1 MFRPLAALLV
11 LASPLL
17 AADPWV
23 TLDPPKDAKG
33 VGVGKH
39 VVLVSGDE
47 EYRSE
52 EMMPALAKILTT
64 RHGFKTTT
72 LFAIDPKDGTVNPNV
87 NNNIPGLEVLKSAD
101 LLVLFVRMRDLPD
114 EQMKHIVDYVESG
127 KPVVGLRTATHA
139 FQLSSKTYAKYHWQG
154 KEKGYEQGFGK
165 QVLGETWVSH
175 HGNHK
180 EHGTRGV
187 VAKGEEKN
195 PILKGIEA
203 GSIFGTTDVYGVN
216 LPLKDCTPL
225 VMGEVTESLKP
236 DSKAVVDKPE
246 AKKKFNDPM
255 MPVAWTKAYTGSGG
269 KAARVF
275 ATTMGCAEDFTFE
288 GTRRLFVNGC
298 LWALG
303 LEDNIPD
310 KTDVELLG
318 EFKPSKYGFKDRKD
332 PTSWKPGKTPA
343 DYFK

>member
-1 MFRPLAALLV
+1 MFRPLFALFV
-11 LASPLL
+11 LSAPLL

-23 TLDPPKDAKG
+23 TLTPPKDAKG

-39 VVLVSGDE
+39 VVLISGDE

-64 RHGFKTTT
+64 HHGFKTTT
-72 LFAIDPKDGTVNPNV
+72 LFAIDPKDGLVNPNKS
-87 NNNIPGLEVLKSAD
+87 NIPGLEALKDAD
-101 LLVLFVRMRDLPD
+101 LMVIFTRFRNLPD
-114 EQMKHIVDYVESG
+114 EQMKLIVDYIESG
-127 KPVVGLRTATHA
+127 KPVVGFRTATHA
-139 FQLSSKTYAKYHWQG
+139 FNPSSKTYAKYHWSS
-154 KEKGYEQGFGK
+154 KEKGYEGGFGK
-165 QVLGETWVSH
+165 QVLGETWVAH
-175 HGNHK
+175 HGAHNK
-180 EHGTRGV
+180 EGTRGV

-203 GSIFGTTDVYGVN
+203 GSIFGTTDVYTVN

-225 VMGEVTESLKP
+225 ILGESTESLKQ
-236 DSKAVVDKPE
+236 DSKAVSG
-246 AKKKFNDPM
+246 KKNDPM
-255 MPVAWTKAYTGSGG
+255 MPVAWTKTYTGSGG

-275 ATTMGCAEDFTFE
+275 ASTMGCAGDFAFE

-303 LEDNIPD
+303 LEDKIPD
-310 KTDVELLG
+310 KTNVELVG
-318 EFKPSKYGFKDRKD
+318 EYKPSHFAAKKDEA
-332 PTSWKPGKTPA
+332 WKPGKTPQ

>member
-11 LASPLL
+11 LAAPLL

-101 LLVLFVRMRDLPD
+101 LLVIFTRFRNLPD
-114 EQMKHIVDYVESG
+114 EQMKHVVDYVENG
-127 KPVVGLRTATHA
+127 KPVVGFRTATHA
-139 FQLSSKTYAKYHWQG
+139 FTTGGTYAKYHASS
-154 KEKGYEQGFGK
+154 KEKGYEGGFGK
-165 QVLGETWVSH
+165 QVLGETWV
-175 HGNHK
+175 NHYGK
-180 EHGTRGV
+180 HKAQGTRGL

-203 GSIFGTTDVYGVN
+203 GSIFGTSDVYEVK

-225 VMGEVTESLKP
+225 VMGEVTETLKP
-236 DSKAVVDKPE
+236 DSKADAGQKD
-246 AKKKFNDPM
+246 AKRKYNDPM
-255 MPVAWTKAYTGSGG
+255 MPVAWTKTYTGSGG
-269 KAARVF
+269 KPGRVF
-275 ATTMGCAEDFTFE
+275 TSTMGCAEDFAFE

-298 LWALG
+298 LWAMG
-303 LEDNIPD
+303 LEDKIPD
-310 KTDVELLG
+310 KTDVELVG
-318 EFKPSKYGFKDRKD
+318 EYKPSPYGFKPKD
-332 PTSWKPGKTPA
+332 DPKSWKPGKTPA
-343 DYFK
+343 EYFK